1 MANIYAN
8 ADNPNEI
15 MGNHDDLKNFAEAA
29 VQAGASQVIVQG
41 EEAIIM
47 SDNNETAPE
56 MPACILPCECET
68 KTKPAH
74 NLKHEITNAMPA
86 CFGPELVNNDLDDNS
101 APVMPPCINAVSNED
116 SSDAINRVGRS
127 GGGFIKMGDELDI
140 DKFGKRAEESE
151 TISQPPSVIG

>member
-1 MANIYAN
+1 MGNIYAN
-8 ADNPNEI
+8 ANNPNEL
-15 MGNHDDLKNFAEAA
+15 MGNHEDLKAFADDA
-29 VQAGASQVIVQG
+29 VNNGNAEQVIVKG
-41 EEAIIM
+41 EEAVVVTN
-47 SDNNETAPE
+47 SETAPV

-116 SSDAINRVGRS
+116 SSDAINKAGRT
-127 GGGFIKMGDELDI
+127 GGGHVDMGQQSIDE
-140 DKFGKRAEESE
+140 KGQRVEETE
-151 TISQPPSVIG
+151 TIGQPPKVIG